1 MKITDS
7 DNIKNSEH
15 ELIDSLIGELDWEVI
30 ESILKEKYNLSLHD
44 DVEYK
49 KGDLIV
55 HGNKIAYK
63 LDFDVRVTLSLIVG
77 RDGECFDIKASGS
90 EEDEDFPATEQHRL
104 SEDAPED
111 TADMGIPPIAQ
122 APVPVKKSVRI
133 NEGMANQIAD
143 IINEINN

>member
-15 ELIDSLIGELDWEVI
+15 ELIDSLIGELDWQVI

-49 KGDLIV
+49 QGDLIV
-55 HGNKIAYK
+55 HGNRIAYK

-77 RDGECFDIKASGS
+77 RDGECFDIKASG
-90 EEDEDFPATEQHRL
+90 EEDEDFPTTDQ
-104 SEDAPED
+104 SGQPED
-111 TADMGIPPIAQ
+111 VSDDPSDSVPLMPPLSIPRTKNMGI
-122 APVPVKKSVRI
+122 
-133 NEGMANQIAD
+133 NEQMAGQIVD
-143 IINEINN
+143 MINEIND

>member
-15 ELIDSLIGELDWEVI
+15 ELIDSLIGELDWQVI
-30 ESILKEKYNLSLHD
+30 ESILKKKYNLRLHD

-49 KGDLIV
+49 QGDLIV
-55 HGNKIAYK
+55 HGNRIAYK

-90 EEDEDFPATEQHRL
+90 EEEEDFPATEQ
-104 SEDAPED
+104 SESVDQGPEVLAESESSQIPSSPAPN
-111 TADMGIPPIAQ
+111 Q
-122 APVPVKKSVRI
+122 KSMRI
-133 NEGMANQIAD
+133 NTEMASQLVD